1 MVKKKQKMVAIPLKE
16 LARWVAMST
25 ELYFAVHNLEKFP
38 KRLKASPNL
47 VKLSNHLYMSI
58 MAPLPTEGYAMARR
72 LQKSGAITREIKQL
86 VKQEEHQ

>member
-1 MVKKKQKMVAIPLKE
+1 
-16 LARWVAMST
+16 
-25 ELYFAVHNLEKFP
+25 
-38 KRLKASPNL
+38 